1 MKVLI
6 LGAGYSGLN
15 VYYNL
20 KKEKKINIKI
30 ISEDKYFKYYT
41 LFFRSA
47 LFGKTFPRLYL
58 NFVEVEKVKDVD
70 FSAPMVI
77 TDKGNKYEPDLL
89 IISTGCKRKLEEF
102 VKEIGSRD
110 KVKIGV
116 EDKFDEY
123 LALQL
128 VFYLKKLGRDVEYC
142 GSYLDWLGKEVSE
155 KVKEIIDLEGIRTC
169 EIPTIYFPPCE
180 PSLDFGFLSVN
191 ENLKVNEYCFAIGDI
206 VKDMPKV
213 GELAM
218 REGIYVAKFI
228 LGVESKPFSPIF
240 INILETPSGKGLHI
254 RSNKLWGGNFVS
266 VKYSRVRSI
275 MKRFIELYYTLRKGN
290 MGILSRL

>member
-89 IISTGCKRKLEEF
+89 IIST
-102 VKEIGSRD
+102 
-110 KVKIGV
+110 
-116 EDKFDEY
+116 
-123 LALQL
+123 
-128 VFYLKKLGRDVEYC
+128 
-142 GSYLDWLGKEVSE
+142 
-155 KVKEIIDLEGIRTC
+155 
-169 EIPTIYFPPCE
+169 
-180 PSLDFGFLSVN
+180 
-191 ENLKVNEYCFAIGDI
+191 
-206 VKDMPKV
+206 
-213 GELAM
+213 
-218 REGIYVAKFI
+218 
-228 LGVESKPFSPIF
+228 
-240 INILETPSGKGLHI
+240 
-254 RSNKLWGGNFVS
+254 
-266 VKYSRVRSI
+266 
-275 MKRFIELYYTLRKGN
+275 
-290 MGILSRL
+290 